1 MLDLGFWRKYIRYTN
16 LVPGMLGGMGMEPS
30 IGCVEASVSVQLS
43 DSAAI
48 FPTRESAEPRVWRV
62 GAACRDT
69 DPDLFFP
76 VGQTGPAIAH
86 IANAKAVCETCEVQ
100 IECLEYAL
108 MTNQDAGIWGGLTE
122 DDRRKIRRERRK
134 ANRAAQAAAA
144 AEAKNA

>member
-1 MLDLGFWRKYIRYTN
+1 
-16 LVPGMLGGMGMEPS
+16 MLGGMGIERVWMRGGNVS
-30 IGCVEASVSVQLS
+30 IQLS

-76 VGQTGPAIAH
+76 VGQTGPAIEH
-86 IANAKAVCETCEVQ
+86 IAKAKAVCDTCAVQ
-100 IECLEYAL
+100 VECLEYAL

-144 AEAKNA
+144 AEAKAQARAAK